1 MSESFEFTDPRH
13 FVAGAVGEPGQ
24 RVFYLQAIQDAQ
36 IVSLKMEKQQ
46 VQALA
51 QFLGSV
57 LDDLPA
63 PSGPLPAGELV
74 QPIEPLWVVGQI
86 AVGIDEAESRIVLVL
101 EELVLE
107 DEDDDDLDEITEDF
121 FEDITLGAR
130 LRVHI
135 TSAQA
140 QAFIKQSETLM
151 SSGRPPCRLCGL
163 PDGRDGHICP
173 RLN

>member
-1 MSESFEFTDPRH
+1 MQQEAPSR
-13 FVAGAVGEPGQ
+13 
-24 RVFYLQAIQDAQ
+24 AIQR
-36 IVSLKMEKQQ
+36 
-46 VQALA
+46 
-51 QFLGSV
+51 
-57 LDDLPA
+57 
-63 PSGPLPAGELV
+63 
-74 QPIEPLWVVGQI
+74 VVGQI

-130 LRVHI
+130 LRLHI

-151 SSGRPPCRLCGL
+151 SAGRPPCRLCGQ
-163 PDGRDGHICP
+163 PDGRGGHICP